1 MMLPL
6 PSSMVYGSAVGRAQ
20 SEADFL
26 ASSRSPGLPLDPRDL
41 RTSAGADDV
50 FYILGSG
57 ASVLNLS
64 RGNFSSISEGYSV
77 GVNSW
82 AFHPFVPDIFAL
94 ENPRTREHDR
104 QVQAINLGLS
114 RPEVITKNP
123 WILFFRDNFSG
134 PTSQQIVVESGLLSR
149 VRVYGRV
156 QFSSLAPRR
165 LEKVI
170 VRFLKDQRE
179 NRFPKS
185 VMLDNG
191 SSVIRMINLGLLL
204 GFKRIVLL
212 GVDLGKT
219 PYFFE
224 EDPSSLQA
232 LGLSGFTMTVE
243 EGVHPTQ
250 AAKSRTTTFRKFLE
264 AFASAAGDVWGAK
277 IFTASE
283 PLSDLLELHTWK

>member
-6 PSSMVYGSAVGRAQ
+6 PSSMVYRSALGRAQ

-26 ASSRSPGLPLDPRDL
+26 ASSRSPGAPLNPRDL

-64 RGNFSSISEGYSV
+64 SGNFSSISEGYSV

-82 AFHPFVPDIFAL
+82 AFHPFVPDIFGL
-94 ENPRTREHDR
+94 ENPRTSEHDR

-114 RPEVITKNP
+114 RPEVKIRNP

-134 PTSQQIVVESGLLSR
+134 LTSQQIVVESGLRSTL
-149 VRVYGRV
+149 RVYGRV

-165 LEKVI
+165 LEKII
-170 VRFLKDQRE
+170 VRLLKDQRE
-179 NRFPKS
+179 DRFPQS
-185 VMLDNG
+185 LMLDNG

-224 EDPSSLQA
+224 EDPSSLDA
-232 LGLSGFTMTVE
+232 LGLSGFTMTVRK
-243 EGVHPTQ
+243 GAHPTQ
-250 AAKSRTTTFRKFLE
+250 EAKSRTTTFRQFLE
-264 AFASAAGDVWGAK
+264 AFASAADEVWGAK
-277 IFTASE
+277 IFTGSE
-283 PLSDLLELHTWK
+283 PLSDLLEPYAWN